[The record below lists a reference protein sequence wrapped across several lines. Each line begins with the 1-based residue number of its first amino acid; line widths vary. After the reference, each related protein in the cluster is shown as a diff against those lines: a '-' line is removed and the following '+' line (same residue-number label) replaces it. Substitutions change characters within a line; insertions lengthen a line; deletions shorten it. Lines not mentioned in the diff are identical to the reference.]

1 MFRVATL
8 CSLIGF
14 SASLQAVELS
24 GSLSAQ
30 LRGYTGS
37 PTGSSQVENWQP
49 SLALQPEFYI
59 PWNDGADGFVFSPY
73 GRFDPEDSERNHGD
87 IREALWTHA
96 GDSWEIKAGIG
107 RVFWGVTESAH
118 LVDVINQT
126 DLVENLDGEDKL
138 GQPLLN
144 LTYISNAGTFSA
156 FVLPGFRE
164 RTFPGENGRLRS
176 FPVVDADDVSWESSA
191 EEKHVDSAVR
201 YSHYFG
207 PVDIGLSHF
216 HGTNREP
223 DLLPRFGDDPTR
235 PIALTPHYAQM
246 DQTGVDLQLTME
258 SWIGKFEWIRRETD
272 TETFM
277 AWAAGLEWT
286 VPGIFQ
292 TTHDLGLIG
301 EWLHDERDAETLF
314 DDDLFVGGRWVW
326 NDVNGTEV
334 LAGVVA
340 DLDETTEQFWNLE
353 ASRRLNDRW
362 TIELE
367 WRVFRGLPTGP
378 FAPLNQDDYIQLEV
392 ARYF

>member
-1 MFRVATL
+1 MNKLSFLLFVAGLSPTL
-8 CSLIGF
+8 
-14 SASLQAVELS
+14 AAVELS
-24 GSLSAQ
+24 GSASVQLRAFPSSPTSDAQ
-30 LRGYTGS
+30 LETE
-37 PTGSSQVENWQP
+37 QL
-49 SLALQPEFYI
+49 SLALQPEVYL

-73 GRFDPEDSERNHGD
+73 LRFDAEDKERTHGD

-96 GDSWEIKAGIG
+96 ADTWEFKAGIG

-138 GQPLLN
+138 GQPMLA
-144 LTYISNAGTFSA
+144 LTRITDGGTFSVFA
-156 FVLPGFRE
+156 LPGFRE
-164 RTFPGENGRLRS
+164 RTFPGSDGRLRS
-176 FPVVDADDVSWESSA
+176 FPVVDTDAVTWESSA
-191 EEKHVDSAVR
+191 EEKHVDAAVR

-207 PVDIGLSHF
+207 PIDIGLSHF

-223 DLLPRFGDDPTR
+223 DFFPRSGDDPTQ
-235 PIALTPHYAQM
+235 PVALAPHYAQM
-246 DQTGVDLQLTME
+246 DQTGLDLQLTME
-258 SWIGKFEWIRRETD
+258 SWIGKVEWIRRETD
-272 TETFM
+272 QETFM

-292 TTHDLGLIG
+292 TTHDLGFIG

-314 DDDLFVGGRWVW
+314 DDDLFLGTRWVW
-326 NDVNGTEV
+326 NDVSGTEV

-340 DLDETTEQFWNLE
+340 DLDDTTEQFWNLE

-362 TIELE
+362 TIEVE
-367 WRVFRGLPTGP
+367 WRVFRGLPAGP
-378 FAPLNQDDYIQLEV
+378 FAPLNQDDYLQLEV